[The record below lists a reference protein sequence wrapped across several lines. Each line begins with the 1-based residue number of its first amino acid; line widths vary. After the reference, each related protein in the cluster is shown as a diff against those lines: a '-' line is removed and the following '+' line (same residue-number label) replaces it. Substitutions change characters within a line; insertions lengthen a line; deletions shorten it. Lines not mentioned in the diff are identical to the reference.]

1 MKSGFFLSGTAHSL
15 LIIFLFTNGL
25 FSMPDRKFEDLEKLD
40 IMILSEAE
48 FDAISSS
55 PPIIENLSSPNYKKL
70 KTPSQDLKLKNN
82 EIEKLSGINKHS
94 VKKLTL
100 LEQPDEIMKPLLPL
114 KDFIPE
120 PTPTIIKKLKNK
132 EKIDLEFSKLGN
144 EINALVTPTLNNPRS
159 RDADRIDRIA
169 SNNKDTLDISDNLT
183 ELTNEISEKTAT
195 TSENK
200 EKLSNKEATTKITPD
215 AQKNVE
221 IVKGLVEKSNM
232 PLSRS
237 LPEITTTSNESE
249 ALLLEANL
257 IKKFK
262 PKFNILLR
270 DDKSFPFIFIGNKD
284 KWPQIK
290 RHRGKKSKD
299 GFYFGPFASAGS
311 ANWTIKMIQK
321 IFHLRVCDDTV
332 FKKRERPCILYQ
344 IKRCSGPCVG
354 YVGESDYKQT
364 VDDAIE
370 FVSGKSRKIQKS
382 LSNQMERASEDL
394 DFEKAAILRDR
405 IKSLNIIQSSQ
416 RINEANLVEADV
428 IAGYKESGK
437 TCIQVFFYRSKQNWG
452 NQAFF
457 PKHDP
462 EENLND
468 IINSFVSQFYENK
481 SVPSSIIL
489 SNEIK
494 EKELIEKTLTQKE
507 GKQITITVAKK
518 GTKLK
523 VINQAINN
531 AKDSLNR
538 KLYESQNNR
547 DLFDAVSKKFNLE
560 TNINL
565 VEVYDNSH
573 IQGTNSV
580 GALITYGDEG
590 FVKKRYRKFNIKIQK
605 NAQDDYGMMKEV
617 LNRRFKR
624 AVQEKDNYLT
634 FPDLVLIDGGKGQYS
649 VAREAMNE
657 LGLHEIPIVA
667 IAKGKMRNS
676 GNETFFHNGKEFKFE
691 KNDPTLFFLQR
702 LRDESHRFA
711 ISAHRAKRKKGI
723 SKSLLDQIDG
733 IGSIRKRALLNHFG
747 SARAVESASLD
758 EIKSVDGVEEKVAK
772 KIYNFFHE

>member
-1 MKSGFFLSGTAHSL
+1 M
-15 LIIFLFTNGL
+15 
-25 FSMPDRKFEDLEKLD
+25 
-40 IMILSEAE
+40 
-48 FDAISSS
+48 ISSEIGKEVIKKELPLIPKLPGVYRMLNDKGEILYVGKAKNLPNRLKS
-55 PPIIENLSSPNYKKL
+55 YIAEKNYIIRTERMLSQTKKL
-70 KTPSQDLKLKNN
+70 
-82 EIEKLSGINKHS
+82 
-94 VKKLTL
+94 
-100 LEQPDEIMKPLLPL
+100 
-114 KDFIPE
+114 
-120 PTPTIIKKLKNK
+120 
-132 EKIDLEFSKLGN
+132 
-144 EINALVTPTLNNPRS
+144 
-159 RDADRIDRIA
+159 
-169 SNNKDTLDISDNLT
+169 
-183 ELTNEISEKTAT
+183 
-195 TSENK
+195 
-200 EKLSNKEATTKITPD
+200 
-215 AQKNVE
+215 
-221 IVKGLVEKSNM
+221 
-232 PLSRS
+232 
-237 LPEITTTSNESE
+237 EITTTSNESE

-257 IKKFK
+257 IKKHK

-284 KWPQIK
+284 VWPQIR
-290 RHRGKKSKD
+290 RHRGKKTKE

-332 FKKRERPCILYQ
+332 FKNRERPCILYQ

-354 YVGESDYKQT
+354 YVEKEDYKKT

-382 LSNQMERASEDL
+382 LSDQMEKASEDL
-394 DFEKAAILRDR
+394 DFEKAVILRDR

-416 RINEANLVEADV
+416 RINEANLIEADV

-462 EENLND
+462 DESLSNIL
-468 IINSFVSQFYENK
+468 NSFVSQFYENK
-481 SVPSSIIL
+481 SVPSSIII
-489 SNEIK
+489 SEEIK
-494 EKELIEKTLTQKE
+494 EKNLIEKTLSKKE
-507 GKQITITVAKK
+507 GKQVNLSVAKK
-518 GTKLK
+518 GSKLK
-523 VINQAINN
+523 VINQATKN
-531 AKDSLNR
+531 AKESLNR

-547 DLFDAVSKKFNLE
+547 ELFDSVASKFNLE

-580 GALITYGDEG
+580 GALIAFGEEG
-590 FVKKRYRKFNIKIQK
+590 FIKKRYRKFNIKFKK
-605 NAQDDYGMMKEV
+605 NEQDDYGMMREV

-624 AVQEKDNYLT
+624 AIQEKDNYLS
-634 FPDLVLIDGGKGQYS
+634 FPDLVIVDGGKGQYS
-649 VAREAMNE
+649 VARDTLNE
-657 LGLHEIPIVA
+657 LGLHEIPIIA
-667 IAKGKMRNS
+667 IAKGKFRNS
-676 GNETFFHNGKEFKFE
+676 GNETFFHNGKEYKFN

-702 LRDESHRFA
+702 IRDESHRFA
-711 ISAHRAKRKKGI
+711 ISAHRAKRKRGI
-723 SKSLLDQIDG
+723 SKSLLDQIEG